1 MESDRQTAGC
11 HVTSSAQVILVMSVN
26 IFLTFRYFSLFC
38 IQFVYV
44 SGTAAGSERLLFPES
59 TWSLRCLASTP
70 QSPHHR
76 CSTEEERGRRA
87 TYTERCKCIPS
98 NIKNTRR
105 FICVNPVPTW
115 LLLMFNRFPG
125 LVHTNMSGS
134 GRARTSS
141 FAEPPGAPGSA
152 AAGAGS
158 AVAGGSSTG
167 KTGAS
172 QASGSSST
180 SFGNL
185 KLPSKVLWYFCNS
198 LNLHPFTETHIL
210 PYAFAEGCNNAV
222 NCRLAKLG

>member
-1 MESDRQTAGC
+1 MF
-11 HVTSSAQVILVMSVN
+11 VMSASV
-26 IFLTFRYFSLFC
+26 FLTFCYFSPFC
-38 IQFVYV
+38 VQLVYV
-44 SGTAAGSERLLFPES
+44 SGTAAGPERLLFPES
-59 TWSLRCLASTP
+59 NWSLRCLASTP

-98 NIKNTRR
+98 NIKKTRR
-105 FICVNPVPTW
+105 FICVNPVSSR
-115 LLLMFNRFPG
+115 LLLTFDRFPG

-134 GRARTSS
+134 GRPRTSS

-185 KLPSKVLWYFCNS
+185 KLPSKVL
-198 LNLHPFTETHIL
+198 
-210 PYAFAEGCNNAV
+210 
-222 NCRLAKLG
+222 

>member
-1 MESDRQTAGC
+1 M
-11 HVTSSAQVILVMSVN
+11 
-26 IFLTFRYFSLFC
+26 
-38 IQFVYV
+38 
-44 SGTAAGSERLLFPES
+44 
-59 TWSLRCLASTP
+59 
-70 QSPHHR
+70 
-76 CSTEEERGRRA
+76 
-87 TYTERCKCIPS
+87 
-98 NIKNTRR
+98 
-105 FICVNPVPTW
+105 PVW
-115 LLLMFNRFPG
+115 LLITFNLAPG

-185 KLPSKVLWYFCNS
+185 KLPSEYCYIFPS
-198 LNLHPFTETHIL
+198 
-210 PYAFAEGCNNAV
+210 
-222 NCRLAKLG
+222 